1 MTKQDFL
8 RNALTIKEKVWGWRY
23 LLFQIIFLPWLLNAA
38 NWLLPMPLDVSLLN
52 FFFFFLNFSAAI
64 VIFHRYLKLFFHMH
78 WHLFVRILLVGILFF
93 ALYWLSNLLL
103 GMALAA
109 IDPSFSNQN
118 DQTIADMTQDN
129 FLLMA
134 IGTVIFVPITEEV
147 FHRGLIFRGLYDWSA
162 PAAYLISAAVFS
174 AVHLTGYVHT
184 MEPFTLFLSFL
195 QYIPAGLCLAGAYR
209 LSGSLLCPVL
219 IHAAVNAAGIL
230 ALR

>member
-1 MTKQDFL
+1 MSKHEFL
-8 RNALTIKEKVWGWRY
+8 RTSLTTKEKVWGWRY
-23 LLFQIIFLPWLLNAA
+23 LLFQIIFLPTLLSTV
-38 NWLLPMPLDVSLLN
+38 NWFLDAPLSSSVLN
-52 FFFFFLNFSAAI
+52 FIFFSINFAAAI
-64 VIFHRYLKLFFHMH
+64 LIFHRYLRQFLAID
-78 WHLFVRILLVGILFF
+78 WRRLVRILIAGILFF
-93 ALYWLSNLLL
+93 LLYWLCNLLL
-103 GMALAA
+103 GMLLAV
-109 IDPSFSNQN
+109 IDPTFSNQN

-162 PAAYLISAAVFS
+162 PGAYLISAAVFS
-174 AVHLTGYVHT
+174 AVHLTSYVGT

-209 LSGSLLCPVL
+209 MSGSLLCPVL